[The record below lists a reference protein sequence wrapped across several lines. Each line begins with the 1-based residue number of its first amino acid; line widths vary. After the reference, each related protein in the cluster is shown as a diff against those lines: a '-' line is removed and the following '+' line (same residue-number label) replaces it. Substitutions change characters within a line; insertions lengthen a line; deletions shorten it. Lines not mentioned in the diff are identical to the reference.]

1 MDTERIVKLTTGPIF
16 TWWVKHV
23 ASRLDPL
30 IFKATNGRL
39 TSMGPAAMPMLTLTT
54 VGRRSGKPHAVH
66 LACLERGGDYLIVAS
81 AIHAAH
87 RVGMRR
93 ENQAQCRSLKLIP
106 LANSASTSSA
116 RAVSV

>member
-1 MDTERIVKLTTGPIF
+1 MPTHPERIVRLTTGPIF

-54 VGRRSGKPHAVH
+54 VGRKSGTDSPASHTRSTWRAW
-66 LACLERGGDYLIVAS
+66 S
-81 AIHAAH
+81 AAA
-87 RVGMRR
+87 
-93 ENQAQCRSLKLIP
+93 
-106 LANSASTSSA
+106 TT
-116 RAVSV
+116 